1 MGSST
6 EIADGMSREVIHALK
21 LFASTASIAGRLG
34 AQFKLHV
41 RLRRGRMK
49 LHKDRQ
55 VDLGNG
61 ATRFTTLCGRMNRR
75 SSDGMN
81 IANSDDEVTCKFC
94 HRKMDNRLR
103 QTRKMRLI

>member
-41 RLRRGRMK
+41 RFVVAAIFPYRVMSYGLAIGLAAMIATE
-49 LHKDRQ
+49 
-55 VDLGNG
+55 VG
-61 ATRFTTLCGRMNRR
+61 APVPFGPPHNAA
-75 SSDGMN
+75 S
-81 IANSDDEVTCKFC
+81 IACAFVLYAGAFAGGVGWQHYKGF
-94 HRKMDNRLR
+94 L
-103 QTRKMRLI
+103 LL